1 MSSAGQSARHRILGN
16 KQRRQEQGRG
26 VVCAILWVPG
36 RPYYSVIDRM
46 GTCPSCRR
54 ILEVCGAFRIE
65 LVQAAQINAQG
76 ELTALRSPAYV
87 THHT

>member
-1 MSSAGQSARHRILGN
+1 MLGD
-16 KQRRQEQGRG
+16 KQRGLAQGRR

-46 GTCPSCRR
+46 GTCSSGCRL
-54 ILEVCGAFRIE
+54 LEVCGVFRVE

-76 ELTALRSPAYV
+76 KLTALLPTVKVA
-87 THHT
+87 HHT

>member
-16 KQRRQEQGRG
+16 KQRRQEQGCR
-26 VVCAILWVPG
+26 VVCALLWLSG
-36 RPYYSVIDRM
+36 RPHYLAIDRM

-54 ILEVCGAFRIE
+54 ILEVCGAFCIE

-76 ELTALRSPAYV
+76 ELTALRSTANV
-87 THHT
+87 AHHT